1 MNILKRLFRPRQS
14 RRREADGWYWYGGY
28 SQMPDLRALA
38 RGVVHIGPMIL
49 SAYISE
55 IQLLTPEKLRRVR
68 QFRHLIAQARRL
80 PR

>member
-1 MNILKRLFRPRQS
+1 MNILKRLFRRHRKPES
-14 RRREADGWYWYGGY
+14 INGWYWYGGY

-38 RGVVHIGPMIL
+38 RAVVHIGPMIL
-49 SAYISE
+49 SAYINE

-68 QFRHLIAQARRL
+68 QLRFLIAQARTL

>member
-1 MNILKRLFRPRQS
+1 MNILKRLFRRQRE

-38 RGVVHIGPMIL
+38 RGIVRVGPMIL
-49 SAYISE
+49 SAYINE

-68 QFRHLIAQARRL
+68 QLRFLIAQARTL